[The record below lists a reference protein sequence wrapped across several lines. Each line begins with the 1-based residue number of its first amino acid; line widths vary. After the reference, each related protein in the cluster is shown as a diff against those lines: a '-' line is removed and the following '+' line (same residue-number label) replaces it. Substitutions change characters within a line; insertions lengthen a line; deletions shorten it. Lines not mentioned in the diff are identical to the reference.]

1 MSLRGIGTGKKGERL
16 ALLHLRKEGYKIIE
30 TNYNSRHGEIDI
42 ISSDRDCI
50 SFVEV
55 RSKSTEGFGLP
66 EYTINRRKK
75 NQIQR
80 AALSYIKTKNLEDR
94 DCRFDVVCI
103 EDINGRSP
111 RIRLIKDAF
120 ELDTWYRY

>member
-1 MSLRGIGTGKKGERL
+1 MIKGIDTGKKGERL
-16 ALLHLRKEGYKIIE
+16 ALLYLRKEGYRIIE
-30 TNYNSRHGEIDI
+30 TNYTSRQGEIDI
-42 ISSDRDCI
+42 ISSDKGCI

-55 RSKSTEGFGLP
+55 RSKATEEFGLP
-66 EYTINRRKK
+66 EYTINKRKK

-80 AALSYIKTKNLEDR
+80 TALSYIKRNHLEDR

-103 EDINGRSP
+103 EDINGRHP
-111 RIRLIKDAF
+111 RIRLVRDAF